1 MDKEFEDR
9 LRGFIREC
17 ICEAMW
23 DNQCLN
29 EIPELNE
36 SEVNKYITEN
46 YKESLNEMARINK
59 KDFRYFPYNKFDIR
73 IWSNDH
79 NPPHFHVICDGWDIV
94 VGIEDGSILRVKT
107 VGKSSQVYSYVEKNI
122 NGWLDSKSS
131 MMKTSTNREF
141 AMATWEANN

>member
-1 MDKEFEDR
+1 MDKEFED
-9 LRGFIREC
+9 
-17 ICEAMW
+17 
-23 DNQCLN
+23 NQCLN
-29 EIPELNE
+29 KIPELNE

-46 YKESLNEMARINK
+46 YKGSLNEMARINK
-59 KDFRYFPYNKFDIR
+59 KDFKYFPYNKFDIR

-79 NPPHFHVICDGWDIV
+79 NPPHFHVMCDGWDIV